1 MASIR
6 CSRMCSTKLDV
17 YKHQKQDTRTDE
29 WDGLIWVSLS
39 SAVNF
44 ELLLQEGQKIIP
56 FSFRFQTENMCPICA
71 FNIIDYIGP
80 LDSL

>member
-1 MASIR
+1 MW
-6 CSRMCSTKLDV
+6 STKLDV

-56 FSFRFQTENMCPICA
+56 FRFQTENMCPRCA